1 MHDQNIIDILQKH
14 MRPARYARLHQAS
27 IARMR
32 GLTVVLESLY
42 DPGNQAAV
50 FRSADAHGLTDVH
63 VVKPENATKTNA
75 RAVSR
80 GAEKWLDIHTY
91 DQSQQCIDTLRAQGF
106 QIAVSDLEAAS
117 PLRTVSFDKP
127 TAVVFGSERFGV
139 SETMRAQA
147 DVRFRIPMYGFVQSL
162 NISVA
167 AAITL
172 SVARQARER
181 VLGAMS
187 DLSPD
192 ERRHLL
198 ARWMRRSVTD
208 ADEHLRAAGIDLPP
222 LEDVP
227 LWTERLA
234 EYQANYQ
241 GELPAIGIP
250 RTHMRGRSADAQNE
264 PTRK

>member
-1 MHDQNIIDILQKH
+1 MLDQNIIEILRAQ
-14 MRPARYARLHQAS
+14 MRPTRYQRLQQAS

-63 VVKPENATKTNA
+63 VIKPENATKTNA

-91 DQSQQCIDTLRAQGF
+91 RESETCIQTLRDQGF

-117 PLRTVSFDKP
+117 PLRAVSFDKP

-139 SETMRAQA
+139 SETMRNQA
-147 DVRFRIPMYGFVQSL
+147 DIRFRIPMYGFVQSL

-172 SVARQARER
+172 NVARQARER
-181 VLGAMS
+181 VLGADS
-187 DLSPD
+187 DLTPR
-192 ERRHLL
+192 ERTHLL

-208 ADEHLRAAGIDLPP
+208 ADAYLRAEGIDLPP
-222 LEDVP
+222 IDEVP
-227 LWTERLA
+227 LWEERLA
-234 EYQANYQ
+234 AYQANYH

-250 RTHMRGRSADAQNE
+250 RTQMRGRSDEE